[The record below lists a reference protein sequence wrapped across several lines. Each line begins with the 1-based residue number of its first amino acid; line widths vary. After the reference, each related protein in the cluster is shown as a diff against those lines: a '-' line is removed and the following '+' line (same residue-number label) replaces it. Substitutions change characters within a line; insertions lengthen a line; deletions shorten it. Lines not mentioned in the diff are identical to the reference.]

1 MPGYLIAMIEV
12 IDPKG
17 FEEYREKVPP
27 TIAAHGGRYLA
38 RGGQVE
44 VLEGSLP
51 SKRIAIVEFP
61 SLAEA
66 KAWWQAP
73 EYQPLRAIR
82 ERTTKSTLVI
92 TEGLKPA

>member
-1 MPGYLIAMIEV
+1 MIEV

-61 SLAEA
+61 SPAEA

-92 TEGLKPA
+92 AEGLKPA